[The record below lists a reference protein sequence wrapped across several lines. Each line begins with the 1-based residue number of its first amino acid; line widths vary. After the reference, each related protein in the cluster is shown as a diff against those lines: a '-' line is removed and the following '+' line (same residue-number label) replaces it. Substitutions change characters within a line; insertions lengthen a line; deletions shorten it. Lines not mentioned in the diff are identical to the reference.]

1 MKVLW
6 YLAVPVILVTAY
18 CIVMWW
24 RNRQP
29 TSLES
34 GVASFRKEM
43 EALAPQVARRERRQ
57 PDPPFGAPP
66 APPGQP
72 SRRR

>member
-6 YLAVPVILVTAY
+6 YLAVPVILVTVY
-18 CIVMWW
+18 CVVVWW
-24 RNRQP
+24 RNRKP
-29 TSLES
+29 TSLQS
-34 GVASFRKEM
+34 GVDSFRREM
-43 EALAPQVARRERRQ
+43 QALSPQIVRKERRQ
-57 PDPPFGAPP
+57 AAPPPGGPP